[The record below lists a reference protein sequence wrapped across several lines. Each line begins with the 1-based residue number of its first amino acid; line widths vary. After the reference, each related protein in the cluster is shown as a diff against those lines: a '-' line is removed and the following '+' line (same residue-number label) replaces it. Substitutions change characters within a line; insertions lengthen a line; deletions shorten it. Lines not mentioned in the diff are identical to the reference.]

1 MLTESTA
8 PSVCFVEPSEDN
20 LGTSRLTTLDNRSL
34 LPSYPQ
40 SSLYKA
46 EILINGH
53 LKKNWNTCWTKVVAV
68 NELIIGLLIL
78 IIGILI
84 VLLQLSLSVTAHGIW
99 TGALAFIAGLFA
111 FSTIIYRRHRFF
123 LFVASIHIISG
134 LASTFLIFISVLAI
148 AFQMNNNNN
157 TSSSLNI
164 NDRQLNYGLHVTLII
179 LGLYEKLLCY
189 TFLIMIIR
197 HTHKMV

>member
-1 MLTESTA
+1 MLTEPTGASIW
-8 PSVCFVEPSEDN
+8 FVEPLEDYN
-20 LGTSRLTTLDNRSL
+20 TTSRLTAIDKH
-34 LPSYPQ
+34 SYYPH

-53 LKKNWNTCWTKVVAV
+53 LQKNWNTCWTKVVAV

-84 VLLQLSLSVTAHGIW
+84 VLFQLTLSSTAHGIW
-99 TGALAFIAGLFA
+99 AGGLAFIAGLFA
-111 FSTIIYRRHRFF
+111 FFTIIYRRHRYF
-123 LFVASIHIISG
+123 LFVASIHILTG
-134 LASTFLIFISVLAI
+134 LASTILIFISVFAI
-148 AFQMNNNNN
+148 ALQMNNNNN
-157 TSSSLNI
+157 SNFIINI

-179 LGLYEKLLCY
+179 LGLYEKFLSY

-197 HTHKMV
+197 HTHNMV

>member
-1 MLTESTA
+1 MVTDSTT
-8 PSVCFVEPSEDN
+8 PYIWFVEPSDDN
-20 LGTSRLTTLDNRSL
+20 GGTSRLTTLDNRSL
-34 LPSYPQ
+34 RSYYPH

-53 LKKNWNTCWTKVVAV
+53 LKKHWNTCWTKVVAV

-84 VLLQLSLSVTAHGIW
+84 VCFQLSLALTAHGIW

-123 LFVASIHIISG
+123 LFVASIHIITG
-134 LASTFLIFISVLAI
+134 LASTIFIFISVFAI
-148 AFQMNNNNN
+148 ALQMNNNN
-157 TSSSLNI
+157 SSFTINI
-164 NDRQLNYGLHVTLII
+164 DDRQLNYALHISMII

>member
-8 PSVCFVEPSEDN
+8 PSIWFVEPSEDN
-20 LGTSRLTTLDNRSL
+20 VRTSRLTTLDNRSL
-34 LPSYPQ
+34 RSYYPH

-53 LKKNWNTCWTKVVAV
+53 LKKHWNTCWTKVVAV

-84 VLLQLSLSVTAHGIW
+84 VCFEFSLSLTAHGIW
-99 TGALAFIAGLFA
+99 TGALVFIAGLFA
-111 FSTIIYRRHRFF
+111 FFTIIYRRHRFF
-123 LFVASIHIISG
+123 LYVAIIHIITG
-134 LASTFLIFISVLAI
+134 LAATSLIFISVFAI
-148 AFQMNNNNN
+148 ALQMNNNN
-157 TSSSLNI
+157 SSFVINI
-164 NDRQLNYGLHVTLII
+164 HDRQLNYALHITLIV

-197 HTHKMV
+197 HTHKMA